1 MSTKCAATTKSGS
14 PCKRNAV
21 DGTDYCKQH
30 ASAGASVKA
39 AAETVTATAKTEAE
53 KVEAALGQI
62 KDRVEEIK
70 SDSEKFSPAN
80 FSPEKLFAWIKENI
94 GNFNS
99 PVINEISDKLTSAT
113 ADDFRNPDTWKE
125 IWVIVSAAI
134 QEEMGQ
140 AMSKAEE
147 VVSPAISKAQE
158 QLDGL
163 PTLGEAKQQINENA
177 TVKGAIDFV
186 EKLPG
191 YKEGKELISQV
202 PGSSTISKLTDAID
216 TTSPKDFLDPKTWE
230 GFWTVINHS
239 LSDEINTL
247 RGVEVEEEI
256 IVEEK

>member
-1 MSTKCAATTKSGS
+1 MSEKCSATTKSGN

-21 DGTDYCKQH
+21 DGTDFCKQH
-30 ASAGASVKA
+30 TPEVASAAPAVEA
-39 AAETVTATAKTEAE
+39 VAATAQTEKE
-53 KVEAALGQI
+53 KIEEALGQI
-62 KDRVEEIK
+62 KSRVEEIK
-70 SDSEKFSPAN
+70 SDTEKFSPAN
-80 FSPEKLFAWIKENI
+80 FSPEKLYTWIKENI

-99 PVINEISDKLTSAT
+99 PVIDEISSKLSSAS
-113 ADDFRNPDTWKE
+113 AEDFRNPETWKE

-140 AMSKAEE
+140 AMNKAEE
-147 VVSPAISKAQE
+147 IVSPAISKAQE

-163 PTLGEAKQQINENA
+163 PTLGEAKQQINENS
-177 TVKGAIDFV
+177 TVKGAVEFV

-191 YKEGKELISQV
+191 YKEGKDLINQV
-202 PGSSTISKLTDAID
+202 PGSQTISKLTSAID
-216 TTSPKDFLDPKTWE
+216 STQPKDFLDPKTWE

-239 LSDEINTL
+239 LSEEINTL